1 MFTFSYRVF
10 IHMLLLCVLGFGGPI
25 WKCIIVSK
33 KNVFKVLSHSTTTP
47 LIYLLII
54 KCTINVPVNCNHHNC
69 GISRALMIQQHG
81 LDLLTSCV
89 RWLTQ
94 RTSNLWISRM
104 FEMESL
110 WNILKSFV
118 WGHLGKLNKS
128 LIAFLLS
135 LQCFIEAAAPLFA
148 VNSLPLHAGLLLWC
162 RRSKI
167 YLPINVT

>member
-1 MFTFSYRVF
+1 MHHFVYLFLQNIYKHA
-10 IHMLLLCVLGFGGPI
+10 ILGFGGPI
-25 WKCIIVSK
+25 WNCIIISK
-33 KNVFKVLSHSTTTP
+33 NNVFKVLSHSTTTP

-81 LDLLTSCV
+81 LDLLTSSV

-104 FEMESL
+104 FETESL
-110 WNILKSFV
+110 WNILKIFV